1 MKFLF
6 AVPAVLCVTTLVVF
20 DACAMPIPAV
30 SATGSSASLT
40 SLQDETKS
48 NSSDA
53 VSGTWLLTFATGNGD
68 ARHVTLQLQLDGGK
82 LSGTAR
88 MNDGIMKGATFPITG
103 SLEGSK
109 VSINATVKGHSRSFT
124 GTVEDQKMSGV
135 TERGRAWLA
144 VRP

>member
-6 AVPAVLCVTTLVVF
+6 AVPAVLCVTTSVVF
-20 DACAMPIPAV
+20 DAYAMPIPAV
-30 SATGSSASLT
+30 NATGSSASPT
-40 SLQDETKS
+40 SIQDETQAR
-48 NSSDA
+48 SSDA

-68 ARHVTLQLQLDGGK
+68 TGHVTLQLQRDGGK
-82 LSGTAR
+82 LSGTAK
-88 MNDGIMKGATFPITG
+88 MNDGVMKGATFPVTG

-124 GTVEDQKMSGV
+124 GKVEDQKMSGV
-135 TERGRAWLA
+135 TEKGRAWLA